1 MTTIPSDEPPVTGP
15 GFGPGS
21 DPDAVPAAAGL
32 GMLSLGGW
40 LLTTTRPW
48 QKPGSPLALTL
59 EWTASGT
66 LMLCGLVLLARCVR
80 HVHGTAGPARKA
92 PDDGPYG
99 APRIRAVAK
108 ARVRPWGRP
117 SKGR

>member
-1 MTTIPSDEPPVTGP
+1 MTTSPSGGAPVS
-15 GFGPGS
+15 GPGS
-21 DPDAVPAAAGL
+21 APAAAGL

-48 QKPGSPLALTL
+48 QKPGSPLTLSL
-59 EWTASGT
+59 EWTTSGT

-80 HVHGTAGPARKA
+80 QVHGASEPEREA
-92 PDDGPYG
+92 PDGPPDGIAYG
-99 APRIRAVAK
+99 APR
-108 ARVRPWGRP
+108 ARIRPWGRP

>member
-1 MTTIPSDEPPVTGP
+1 MTTSPSGEAPCSGP
-15 GFGPGS
+15 GT
-21 DPDAVPAAAGL
+21 APAAAGL

-48 QKPGSPLALTL
+48 QKPGSPLALSL

-80 HVHGTAGPARKA
+80 QVHGAPEPEREA
-92 PDDGPYG
+92 PDGAPDGIAYG
-99 APRIRAVAK
+99 APRVGIRG
-108 ARVRPWGRP
+108 RIRPWERP